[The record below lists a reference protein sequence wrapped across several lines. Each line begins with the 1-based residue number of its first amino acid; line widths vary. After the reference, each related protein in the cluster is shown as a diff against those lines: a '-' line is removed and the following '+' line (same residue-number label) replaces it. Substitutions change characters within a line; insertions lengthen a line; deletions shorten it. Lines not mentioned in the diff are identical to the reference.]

1 MDLLVPWICPPRL
14 LQQAATLTLAVEM
27 VQPTPSLLP
36 PLKAFSATCP
46 SSSTHPLAIPSIS
59 CGVQT
64 TTPLPSPLSLSF
76 ATRHP
81 TRRSHLAN
89 ITRASCVRIRVVVC
103 VLHSLSYP
111 LLVSQVVNDTNPTF
125 YYCGTPTHCEKGM
138 FGIINPPNAYQ
149 QPGSLSAM
157 MSTLVSQNPST
168 NASWAYASNYTANN
182 SVAANWGMNLDMSKM
197 PTWAASYAAE
207 NMMYSQM
214 FFAANPGTLSPS
226 GAVNLANLSNDTTVY
241 PMDVAAAA
249 RQNNAG
255 YGTPSSSSPASS
267 GASPSATSSPS
278 GALKNGAG
286 ALASPRIVVALV
298 AVAAAAF
305 TL

>member
-1 MDLLVPWICPPRL
+1 
-14 LQQAATLTLAVEM
+14 M

-36 PLKAFSATCP
+36 PLKAFSATCH
-46 SSSTHPLAIPSIS
+46 SSSTHPLAIPSCS
-59 CGVQT
+59 CGVPT

-81 TRRSHLAN
+81 TRRSRVAN
-89 ITRASCVRIRVVVC
+89 RTRASCVRIRSVVC
-103 VLHSLSYP
+103 AVHLLSYR
-111 LLVSQVVNDTNPTF
+111 LLVSQVVNDTSPTF

-149 QPGSLSAM
+149 QPSSLAAM
-157 MSTLVSQNPST
+157 MPMLTSQNPST
-168 NASWAYASNYTANN
+168 NASWAYTSNYTANN
-182 SVAANWGMNLDMSKM
+182 SAVANWAMDLDMSKM
-197 PTWAASYAAE
+197 PTWAASYVAE
-207 NMMYSQM
+207 NVMYSQN
-214 FFAANPGTLSPS
+214 FLAANPGTLSSDGTVSLS
-226 GAVNLANLSNDTTVY
+226 GLSNGTMTV
-241 PMDVAAAA
+241 PADIAAAA

-255 YGTPSSSSPASS
+255 SSTPSYSSPAAS
-267 GASPSATSSPS
+267 GASPSPSATGSPS

-305 TL
+305 AL